1 MGDVAVEPAFS
12 VRAEHSEGPIWD
24 EAGARL
30 WWVDITAERVHVTD
44 PATGQDRS
52 WPTPGQPGGVVLDAE
67 GTPVVAAPDG
77 LAPLDTTT
85 GVATVR
91 TPVEADRPEN
101 RLNDLKVDTRGR
113 VWVGSMAYDKRP
125 DAAALHLVR
134 PDGTSTT
141 VVEGLTISNG
151 PALDERHGRLYLADT
166 ARFRIDVFDLDAAA
180 GTISGRRPFLDVG
193 DEQVWPDGMT
203 VDDEGGLW
211 TALGRSSQVRRLD
224 PDGTVDAVI
233 DLPVTNPT
241 SVCFGGADGG
251 DLFVTTSWFDVPAE
265 ERAGQPLAGSVLR
278 ARPGVTGRPS
288 PRLAAST

>member
-24 EAGARL
+24 GPSARL
-30 WWVDITAERVHVTD
+30 WWVDITAERVHETD

-52 WPTPGQPGGVVLDAE
+52 WPTPGQPGGVVLAAD
-67 GTPVVAAPDG
+67 GTPVVAAPNG

-113 VWVGSMAYDKRP
+113 TWVGSMAYDKRP
-125 DAAALHLVR
+125 DHAALHLVQ
-134 PDGTSTT
+134 PDGATTT
-141 VVEGLTISNG
+141 VVDELTIANG
-151 PALDERHGRLYLADT
+151 PALDEERGHLYLADT
-166 ARFRIDVFDLDAAA
+166 ARFRIDVFAFDPDA
-180 GTISGRRPFLDVG
+180 GTITDRRPFLDVTE
-193 DEQVWPDGMT
+193 EQVWPDGMT

-211 TALGRSSQVRRLD
+211 TALGRSSQVRRLG

-241 SVCFGGADGG
+241 SVCFGGDDGG
-251 DLFVTTSWFDVPAE
+251 DLFITTSWFDVPAD
-265 ERAGQPLAGSVLR
+265 ERAGQPLAGSVLC
-278 ARPGVTGRPS
+278 ARPGVTGQPS
-288 PRLAAST
+288 PRLLGST